1 MAQETLTKP
10 PTMGLRNRLRG
21 ALRGLLPPLIAIVG
35 GMLIGALIMLI
46 TGHNPILAYGAMIEG
61 AVGGRNAAN
70 LVSTLNRAAPIVG
83 MGIAAAIAFRAGF
96 FNIGGEGQLVLGG
109 AAAALVAVY
118 VPLPAPLL
126 MVAAIVAAGLAGG
139 LYALLA
145 AFFEFQFNVPLLV
158 STLLLNYPARFFTA
172 YLVTH
177 PFRDVPSG
185 MNQTFM
191 VPEAVRFT
199 LLGPRTQLHAG
210 LFLTLAIVLIA
221 AFTID
226 RTVPG
231 YRVRM
236 TGLNRRFAQYG
247 GVDVKRLGYGAMF
260 FSGAV
265 AGVVGAIEVLGVL
278 YRYIDG
284 ALTLPLYAWTGI
296 MAALLSGSSPLGV
309 LVAGLFFSA
318 IQTGGFGMERNA
330 DVAREVARVLQAVII
345 MLIAARGAFQFGERR
360 SPEAEDL

>member
-1 MAQETLTKP
+1 MAEQSLSSP
-10 PTMGLRNRLRG
+10 PATALRARLNS
-21 ALRGLLPPLIAIVG
+21 ALRGLLPPLIAIFG
-35 GMLIGALIMLI
+35 GMLIGAVIMLI
-46 TGHNPILAYGAMIEG
+46 TGHNPIVAYGAMIEG
-61 AVGGRNAAN
+61 AFGGRNAAN
-70 LVSTLNRAAPIVG
+70 LVSTINRAAPIVG
-83 MGIAAAIAFRAGF
+83 MGVAASIAFRAGF

-118 VPLPAPLL
+118 FHAPAPLVT
-126 MVAAIVAAGLAGG
+126 VAAILAAALAGG
-139 LYALLA
+139 LYALLP
-145 AFFEFQFNVPLLV
+145 AFFEFRFNVPLLV
-158 STLLLNYPARFFTA
+158 STLLLNYPARYFTA

-185 MNQTFM
+185 MNQTHQ
-191 VPEAVRFT
+191 VPEAVRFA
-199 LLGPRTQLHAG
+199 LLGNHTQLHAG

-236 TGLNRRFAQYG
+236 AGLNRRFAQYG
-247 GVDVKRLGYGAMF
+247 GVSINRLGYGAMF

-265 AGVVGAIEVLGVL
+265 AGTVGAIEVLGVL

-284 ALTLPLYAWTGI
+284 SLTLPLYAWTGL

-309 LVAGLFFSA
+309 LVAGLFFSVV
-318 IQTGGFGMERNA
+318 QTGGYGMERNA

-345 MLIAARGAFQFGERR
+345 MLIAARSAFEFGTRR
-360 SPEAEDL
+360 NPEAE